1 MQSINTKQTNPV
13 NALSSRDLRIAIVE
27 SQYHHEICNGLS
39 TGAVDA
45 FMNAGGDSQNI
56 VHVHAPGSYELV
68 AIALALAERPDIDAV
83 VALGCVLTGETSH
96 DRYICDAVAQG
107 LVDVTSRTGKPVA
120 FGVLTCITIEQARA
134 RSGGSK
140 GNKGIEAMHAAIAAT
155 RTIADIRA
163 GSIVARTP
171 VALGASR

>member
-1 MQSINTKQTNPV
+1 MQSINNKQRNPV
-13 NALSSRDLRIAIVE
+13 NAISAKGLRIAIVE
-27 SQYHHEICNGLS
+27 SQYHHEICTGLS

-96 DRYICDAVAQG
+96 DRYICDAVAHG
-107 LVDVTSRTGKPVA
+107 LVDVTIRTGKPVA
-120 FGVLTCITIEQARA
+120 FGVLTCITIEQSRA

-140 GNKGIEAMHAAIAAT
+140 GNKGIEAMHAALSAT
-155 RTIADIRA
+155 RTIGDIRA
-163 GSIVARTP
+163 GSIVARSP